1 MGRIVMKM
9 VSVPLDIVGR
19 PLEACDYAARQ
30 LRLGFVDVF
39 DRAQAL
45 VDGMSSRARSVFR
58 WGHGLQA
65 NTMLYWQYARTSTVV
80 TTRDATELAS
90 TAPDCA
96 AQAGAGALDTVP
108 GVPDIQCTSARRVSS
123 HIIVQGKTEQHLNC
137 PICFERF
144 GENAQ
149 ILCIH

>member
-1 MGRIVMKM
+1 MIMGRIVMKM

-45 VDGMSSRARSVFR
+45 VDGMSSR
-58 WGHGLQA
+58 
-65 NTMLYWQYARTSTVV
+65 YARTSTVV

-90 TAPDCA
+90 TAP
-96 AQAGAGALDTVP
+96 VSRN
-108 GVPDIQCTSARRVSS
+108 GVFP
-123 HIIVQGKTEQHLNC
+123 L
-137 PICFERF
+137 
-144 GENAQ
+144 
-149 ILCIH
+149 L

>member
-1 MGRIVMKM
+1 MIMGRIVMKM

-45 VDGMSSRARSVFR
+45 VDGMSSR
-58 WGHGLQA
+58 
-65 NTMLYWQYARTSTVV
+65 YARTSTVV